1 MNGGIAGMSRAEGV
15 DDGDAPVASPCTRV
29 CRIDEP
35 SGLCIGCLRTL
46 DEIVR
51 WGSMEEGE
59 RRRVCS
65 ALPLRRL
72 GHAGGVGP
80 PAGGG

>member
-1 MNGGIAGMSRAEGV
+1 MSRAEGV

-29 CRIDEP
+29 CRIDDT

-51 WGSMEEGE
+51 WGSMDEAG
-59 RRRVCS
+59 RRRVRA
-65 ALPLRRL
+65 ALPTRRL
-72 GHAGGVGP
+72 VSPGGVGP
-80 PAGGG
+80 PTGES

>member
-1 MNGGIAGMSRAEGV
+1 MSAAEDA

-29 CRIDEP
+29 CRIDDS

-51 WGSMEEGE
+51 WGSMDEAG
-59 RRRVCS
+59 RRRVRS
-65 ALPLRRL
+65 ALPARRL
-72 GHAGGVGP
+72 GGTGGVGP
-80 PAGGG
+80 PAGDG